1 MGEIGPSYCK
11 TEKEMSAEEK
21 QAMNTQ
27 EETSTPAPA
36 VIIEAEQKAEPVV
49 EVEKKDEKADQPAS
63 SSVTVNNETAPAKTT
78 KSKKLCFPKPNITP
92 KYYKDVEY
100 QNRDKNNLH
109 PNIKVNFSDV
119 TAEPD
124 GAHSFATIW
133 GTSFKTYSLTK
144 YWCYRILTAVLAV
157 PLSVFWG
164 LYFALLAFC
173 SIWCI
178 APCIKG
184 FIIWTNFISKIWDS
198 DSCSFLILSCSSTLR
213 ASVSGSL
220 GGMAAAVTYITLFYF
235 LLVFPL
241 EVVPV
246 SQVQNTLPM

>member
-36 VIIEAEQKAEPVV
+36 VIVEAEQKAEPVV
-49 EVEKKDEKADQPAS
+49 EAEKKDEKADQPAS
-63 SSVTVNNETAPAKTT
+63 SSVTVSNETAPAKTT
-78 KSKKLCFPKPNITP
+78 KSKKFCFPKPNITP

-184 FIIWTNFISKIWDS
+184 FIIWTNFISKIWGLMVRT
-198 DSCSFLILSCSSTLR
+198 FLDPLFESIGLVFTKIHVTLR
-213 ASVSGSL
+213 MKNEPEDELKQS
-220 GGMAAAVTYITLFYF
+220 
-235 LLVFPL
+235 
-241 EVVPV
+241 
-246 SQVQNTLPM
+246 

>member
-1 MGEIGPSYCK
+1 MGFQIEKEIGK
-11 TEKEMSAEEK
+11 MSDSEEK
-21 QAMNTQ
+21 KSLNT
-27 EETSTPAPA
+27 ET
-36 VIIEAEQKAEPVV
+36 EQKAETPAAEAPKAENKETKPSTSSDTAATETSSVKV
-49 EVEKKDEKADQPAS
+49 ESEKKTDTKTASKA
-63 SSVTVNNETAPAKTT
+63 
-78 KSKKLCFPKPNITP
+78 KLCFPKPNITP

-109 PNIKVNFSDV
+109 PDIKVNFSDV
-119 TAEPD
+119 IAEPD

-184 FIIWTNFISKIWDS
+184 FIIWTNFVSKIWGLMVRT
-198 DSCSFLILSCSSTLR
+198 FLDRLFESIGLVFTKIHVTLR
-213 ASVSGSL
+213 MKNEPEDVNKQS
-220 GGMAAAVTYITLFYF
+220 
-235 LLVFPL
+235 
-241 EVVPV
+241 
-246 SQVQNTLPM
+246 

>member
-1 MGEIGPSYCK
+1 
-11 TEKEMSAEEK
+11 
-21 QAMNTQ
+21 MNTQ
-27 EETSTPAPA
+27 EETSAPA
-36 VIIEAEQKAEPVV
+36 VVVEAEKAEPVV
-49 EVEKKDEKADQPAS
+49 EAEKKDEKADQPAT
-63 SSVTVNNETAPAKTT
+63 SSVTVSNEASKT

-109 PNIKVNFSDV
+109 PDIKVNFSDV
-119 TAEPD
+119 IAEPD

-184 FIIWTNFISKIWDS
+184 FIIWTNFVSKIWGLMVRT
-198 DSCSFLILSCSSTLR
+198 FLDPLFESIGLVFTKIQVTLR
-213 ASVSGSL
+213 MKNEPEDVNKQS
-220 GGMAAAVTYITLFYF
+220 
-235 LLVFPL
+235 
-241 EVVPV
+241 
-246 SQVQNTLPM
+246 